1 MFSKLLK
8 MSIFIFAFSLST
20 NLNANYLD
28 NLLEKADKIRSS
40 NPEEFKSILTELE
53 QSHLQLTPAQLGYY
67 QYLLAYQKSFEGDF
81 KEAIS
86 IYENIVNQAHFPKE
100 VVYRANLSLVNIYA
114 ISKNW
119 NKGLKHLLQS
129 QQAMIAIDK
138 KELLD
143 MGLLVNSVFYNQLG
157 QYELGLDYAEKLT
170 LSVESG
176 REHCFALQHM
186 VESRFKLGSLN
197 QDTELVGSAIKS
209 CEKANEPVLLS
220 GIYIIEA
227 DVYIKSNDYLAA
239 KSKLEKHQSLFE
251 STQYAPILAYAYSL
265 FSQVHFALNNNET
278 AESFAL
284 KTLSYAKTLGSSESK
299 VIANQVLYSL
309 AEQRGDTEAALK
321 FFKQYA
327 EADKAYLDDIKTKH
341 LAFQLAQHRAAEQRS
356 HIEYLSQQNNLLLL
370 KQKYDKVQAENNR
383 LFIALLILAIS
394 LLSIF
399 AYRSKTTQAKL
410 RHLAQNDGLTG
421 LFNRRHFTQEANRA
435 IAKCLKYS
443 QSGSCILFD
452 LDKFKSI
459 NDTYGHKTGD
469 WVLKQVAQH
478 CKPMVRKQDIFAR
491 IGGEEFCLFLPNCT
505 KEDAA
510 AIAEEYREKLTQI
523 STQETSFSFNISGS
537 FGVSDFSSSGSS
549 LDKLIADA
557 DAAMYQAK
565 TSGRNKV
572 CQFNTDANT

>member
-1 MFSKLLK
+1 M
-8 MSIFIFAFSLST
+8 
-20 NLNANYLD
+20 
-28 NLLEKADKIRSS
+28 
-40 NPEEFKSILTELE
+40 
-53 QSHLQLTPAQLGYY
+53 
-67 QYLLAYQKSFEGDF
+67 
-81 KEAIS
+81 
-86 IYENIVNQAHFPKE
+86 
-100 VVYRANLSLVNIYA
+100 SLVNIYA
-114 ISKNW
+114 ISNEW
-119 NKGLKHLLQS
+119 NEGLKHLLLS
-129 QQAMIAIDK
+129 QQMLPQI
-138 KELLD
+138 KEKQYQD
-143 MGLLVNSVFYNQLG
+143 IHSVITGVFYNQLG
-157 QYELGLDYAEKLT
+157 QYELALDYSTKLIQSET
-170 LSVESG
+170 STRNRCLANSLITEAS
-176 REHCFALQHM
+176 
-186 VESRFKLGSLN
+186 FKLSKTNLSKDIFTDAIAACEEAAEPVALSSIYSYQAAYEIKNN
-197 QDTELVGSAIKS
+197 QYAAAKQIL
-209 CEKANEPVLLS
+209 EKAQPLIESTKYPPYLAYFYSLLS
-220 GIYIIEA
+220 
-227 DVYIKSNDYLAA
+227 
-239 KSKLEKHQSLFE
+239 Q
-251 STQYAPILAYAYSL
+251 T
-265 FSQVHFALNNNET
+265 HFALGNKEA

-284 KTLSYAKTLGSSESK
+284 QTLSYAETLGSSEPK

-321 FFKQYA
+321 YFKQYA

-572 CQFNTDANT
+572 CQFNTDANS